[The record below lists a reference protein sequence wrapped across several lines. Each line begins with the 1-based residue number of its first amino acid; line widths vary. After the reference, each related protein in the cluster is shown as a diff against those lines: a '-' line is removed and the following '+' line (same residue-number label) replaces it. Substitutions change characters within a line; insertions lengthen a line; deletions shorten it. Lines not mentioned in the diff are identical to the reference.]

1 MECLFKKEIEAG
13 TMCCDFGGI
22 KHESGAKQCP
32 TIIFNQFQAL
42 GEGYEP
48 IPETLTWCR
57 QHYVPP
63 VRKFIS
69 CQEFGHIDGM
79 DGACWWCMEMTP
91 YQWHMCSDE
100 SWIRGLLSPTARK
113 RKSSRAE
120 AIEFIEEY
128 KQSHHIGNERRSM
141 RGEIE

>member
-1 MECLFKKEIEAG
+1 MECLFKEEIKNG
-13 TMCCDFGGI
+13 TMCCDYGGLA
-22 KHESGAKQCP
+22 HGDGVDQCP
-32 TIIFNQFQAL
+32 TFIFNLCQSL
-42 GEGYEP
+42 DKGHEP

-63 VRKFIS
+63 VKKFIT
-69 CQEFGHIDGM
+69 CQKFGNIDGM

-100 SWIRGLLSPTARK
+100 SWIRGLLRPTACK
-113 RKSSRAE
+113 RKKSRKE

-128 KQSHHIGNERRSM
+128 KQNHPMGNERRSLQS
-141 RGEIE
+141 EKE

>member
-48 IPETLTWCR
+48 IPETLT
-57 QHYVPP
+57 
-63 VRKFIS
+63 
-69 CQEFGHIDGM
+69 
-79 DGACWWCMEMTP
+79 
-91 YQWHMCSDE
+91 MCSDE
-100 SWIRGLLSPTARK
+100 SWIRGLLSPTACK

-128 KQSHHIGNERRSM
+128 KQSHHIGNERRSI